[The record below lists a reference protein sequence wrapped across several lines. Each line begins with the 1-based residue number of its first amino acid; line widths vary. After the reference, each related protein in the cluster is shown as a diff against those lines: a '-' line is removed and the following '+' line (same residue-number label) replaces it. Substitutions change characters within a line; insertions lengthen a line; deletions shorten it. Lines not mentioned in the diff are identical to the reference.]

1 MPNIK
6 RQPKPKNKP
15 KIKLDPALV
24 SQAPNSTLEL
34 FLAEIALDEEFIVAN
49 MAFDPPLAGRRLR
62 EKHFSV
68 SDFQGVEGNRV
79 LLGTMLEILEAGEA
93 LTLSNLTDWLR
104 EKKNGSRTRLEIV
117 GPERVERLFTFPFS
131 YPGVKMLEDLDPV
144 LERIRDRNIRNQTRR
159 LLIQYSEQIAHGQE
173 DAFETLGGCIQE
185 LRAIFLQ
192 GTTGYIRNLGS
203 HLEEMRQLVADDHN
217 RKRGYSGLDS
227 NFPLLQERMG
237 GFQHEFYL
245 FTGGVGM
252 GKTTFVTQ
260 LAWDLT
266 TLNPALTV
274 LFFSL
279 DMNRLDVMAKM
290 VSQAQE
296 VPIDYVKNPYI
307 TNPIFEERRIEGMK
321 RVEAANE
328 RLFVVDESSGRIFI
342 EDIRK
347 LVKRTKLERGGDLA
361 VIIDPLFK
369 IHVKATHMSFFE
381 KCNQLSAELKSIAAS
396 EGVTLIATAGLPKAV
411 SNRRPRREDLEE
423 IMGLL
428 YDPYV
433 IFFLYCDYLNDF
445 ETPFLEWEWGKD
457 NFMIPISELNI
468 AKNKMGGSNTRLF
481 YRYFEAYSKFR
492 ECAPQEVENYTAMI
506 ENLQKFKEEKHMKT
520 NPAQDHQKREEEF

>member
-1 MPNIK
+1 M
-6 RQPKPKNKP
+6 
-15 KIKLDPALV
+15 
-24 SQAPNSTLEL
+24 
-34 FLAEIALDEEFIVAN
+34 
-49 MAFDPPLAGRRLR
+49 
-62 EKHFSV
+62 
-68 SDFQGVEGNRV
+68 
-79 LLGTMLEILEAGEA
+79 
-93 LTLSNLTDWLR
+93 
-104 EKKNGSRTRLEIV
+104 GSGDGAV
-117 GPERVERLFTFPFS
+117 
-131 YPGVKMLEDLDPV
+131 
-144 LERIRDRNIRNQTRR
+144 
-159 LLIQYSEQIAHGQE
+159 H
-173 DAFETLGGCIQE
+173 
-185 LRAIFLQ
+185 
-192 GTTGYIRNLGS
+192 
-203 HLEEMRQLVADDHN
+203 HVADDHN

-328 RLFVVDESSGRIFI
+328 RLFIVDESSGRIFI

>member
-1 MPNIK
+1 
-6 RQPKPKNKP
+6 
-15 KIKLDPALV
+15 
-24 SQAPNSTLEL
+24 
-34 FLAEIALDEEFIVAN
+34 
-49 MAFDPPLAGRRLR
+49 
-62 EKHFSV
+62 
-68 SDFQGVEGNRV
+68 
-79 LLGTMLEILEAGEA
+79 
-93 LTLSNLTDWLR
+93 
-104 EKKNGSRTRLEIV
+104 
-117 GPERVERLFTFPFS
+117 
-131 YPGVKMLEDLDPV
+131 
-144 LERIRDRNIRNQTRR
+144 
-159 LLIQYSEQIAHGQE
+159 
-173 DAFETLGGCIQE
+173 
-185 LRAIFLQ
+185 
-192 GTTGYIRNLGS
+192 
-203 HLEEMRQLVADDHN
+203 
-217 RKRGYSGLDS
+217 
-227 NFPLLQERMG
+227 
-237 GFQHEFYL
+237 
-245 FTGGVGM
+245 
-252 GKTTFVTQ
+252 
-260 LAWDLT
+260 
-266 TLNPALTV
+266 
-274 LFFSL
+274 
-279 DMNRLDVMAKM
+279 
-290 VSQAQE
+290 
-296 VPIDYVKNPYI
+296 
-307 TNPIFEERRIEGMK
+307 
-321 RVEAANE
+321 
-328 RLFVVDESSGRIFI
+328 LFVVDESSGRIFI